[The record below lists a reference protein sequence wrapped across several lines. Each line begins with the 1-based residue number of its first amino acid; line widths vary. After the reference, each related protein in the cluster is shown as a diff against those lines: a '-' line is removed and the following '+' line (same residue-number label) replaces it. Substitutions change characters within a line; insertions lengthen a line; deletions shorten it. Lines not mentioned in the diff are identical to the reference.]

1 MFHLAPWVCPK
12 TVQPPRDEGSRWAM
26 CWGILSL
33 PLRIVVF
40 PRLGEACIFGCFPAR
55 WMSRGWDCVL
65 GWCGWSLCKQTH
77 SLCAWVWSG
86 AQEKFLQ
93 VKAWPKNLTFR
104 LVCMILI
111 KKIRHHTHKSC
122 LTEILSSVLCH
133 GETFL
138 RREIGPAGIQ
148 EVVSSRSWSVIKH
161 NWKGYQNLSWGC
173 CNLHRPGNLSSWDC
187 FWLDRLET

>member
-1 MFHLAPWVCPK
+1 
-12 TVQPPRDEGSRWAM
+12 M

-55 WMSRGWDCVL
+55 WMSRGWDC
-65 GWCGWSLCKQTH
+65 
-77 SLCAWVWSG
+77 
-86 AQEKFLQ
+86 FLDD
-93 VKAWPKNLTFR
+93 VAGLYVNRPILFVHEFGLEPKRSFSRSRHDPRTWHFR

-111 KKIRHHTHKSC
+111 KKIRHHTHRSC
-122 LTEILSSVLCH
+122 LTEIVSSVLCY

-138 RREIGPAGIQ
+138 YREIGPAGIQ

-187 FWLDRLET
+187 FWLGRLETWGSRGLL